1 MHRYIC
7 VENLVRSIDLWKG
20 IECVNDVT
28 YLDDKLVQCIDS
40 AINTHD
46 VMICEL
52 VCVCAHILYIQS
64 ICVPLST
71 VKLLFFSVYTIHIFP
86 YIYSIVTHA
95 HAVYTSNNN
104 IYKFE
109 WEKNNKKTVLVVI
122 TECRLDNMD

>member
-1 MHRYIC
+1 M
-7 VENLVRSIDLWKG
+7 VLFIDLWKG

-52 VCVCAHILYIQS
+52 VFVCVTYSLHS
-64 ICVPLST
+64 IHLFAIEHGKIV
-71 VKLLFFSVYTIHIFP
+71 FFSVYTIHTFP

-95 HAVYTSNNN
+95 HAVYTNNNN

-109 WEKNNKKTVLVVI
+109 GKKTTRKPFWL
-122 TECRLDNMD
+122 LSQSAD